1 MTGDSEPGV
10 EKLSFKKSPLL
21 KIVLLGVLVVS
32 LFTLQFFWDI
42 ESYFNPERI
51 KDWLATTN
59 GLAPVVYMAIMAVA
73 VVVSPI
79 PSLPLN
85 IAAGGFF
92 GPLLGTLYSVAGAL
106 AGAVVSF
113 FIARLLGRELI
124 ERFISGHINFCT
136 ACSDRLLTKVIF
148 FSRLIP
154 FISFD
159 IVSYGAGLTKISLGR
174 FSLATLF
181 GMIPVTFAYNYFGS
195 VWVFAPAKGMT
206 IAGGLAM
213 VVLFFLMPYWI
224 EKRDL
229 FSLRKIFPHLKE
241 SHEPKSEK
249 AEK

>member
-1 MTGDSEPGV
+1 
-10 EKLSFKKSPLL
+10 LSFKKNSLL
-21 KIVLLGVLVVS
+21 KIVPLGVLVVS
-32 LFTLQFFWDI
+32 LLTLQFFWDI
-42 ESYFNPERI
+42 ESFFNPGRI
-51 KDWLATTN
+51 KDWLSATG
-59 GLAPVVYMAIMAVA
+59 GLAPAVYMAIMAVA

-92 GPLLGTLYSVAGAL
+92 GPLPGTLYSVAGAL

-124 ERFISGHINFCT
+124 ERLISGHINFCT

-148 FSRLIP
+148 VSRLI
-154 FISFD
+154 
-159 IVSYGAGLTKISLGR
+159 SLRR

-195 VWVFAPAKGMT
+195 VWVLAPIKGMT
-206 IAGGLAM
+206 IAGGLVM

-224 EKRDL
+224 EKRNI
-229 FSLRKIFPHLKE
+229 FSLREIFPHLKE
-241 SHEPKSEK
+241 RHEPASEK
-249 AEK
+249 AGE

>member
-1 MTGDSEPGV
+1 MTGNAEPGV
-10 EKLSFKKSPLL
+10 EKLSFRKNFLFKT
-21 KIVLLGVLVVS
+21 ILLGVLVVS
-32 LFTLQFFWDI
+32 LLTLQFFWDI
-42 ESYFNPERI
+42 ESYFNPGRI
-51 KDWLATTN
+51 KDWLATTG
-59 GLAPVVYMAIMAVA
+59 GLAPAVYMAIMTVA

-92 GPLLGTLYSVAGAL
+92 GPFLGTLYSVAGAL
-106 AGAVVSF
+106 VGAVVSF

-136 ACSDRLLTKVIF
+136 VCSDRLLTKVIF
-148 FSRLIP
+148 VARLIP

-181 GMIPVTFAYNYFGS
+181 GMVPVTFAYNYFGS
-195 VWVFAPAKGMT
+195 VWVLAPIKGMT
-206 IAGGLAM
+206 IAGGLVM
-213 VVLFFLMPYWI
+213 VILFFLMPYWI
-224 EKRDL
+224 EKRNL
-229 FSLRKIFPHLKE
+229 FSLREILPHLKE
-241 SHEPKSEK
+241 SPEPASEK

>member
-1 MTGDSEPGV
+1 M
-10 EKLSFKKSPLL
+10 SFKKSPLL

-136 ACSDRLLTKVIF
+136 ACSDRL
-148 FSRLIP
+148 R
-154 FISFD
+154 
-159 IVSYGAGLTKISLGR
+159 
-174 FSLATLF
+174 
-181 GMIPVTFAYNYFGS
+181 
-195 VWVFAPAKGMT
+195 
-206 IAGGLAM
+206 
-213 VVLFFLMPYWI
+213 
-224 EKRDL
+224 
-229 FSLRKIFPHLKE
+229 
-241 SHEPKSEK
+241 
-249 AEK
+249 

>member
-1 MTGDSEPGV
+1 
-10 EKLSFKKSPLL
+10 LSFKNSPLL

-32 LFTLQFFWDI
+32 LFILQFFWDI
-42 ESYFNPERI
+42 ESYFNSERI
-51 KDWLATTN
+51 KDWLATTG

-92 GPLLGTLYSVAGAL
+92 GPIPGTLYSVAVAL

-124 ERFISGHINFCT
+124 ERFLSGHINFCT
-136 ACSDRLLTKVIF
+136 ACSNRLLTKVIF

-159 IVSYGAGLTKISLGR
+159 IVSYGAGLTMISLRR
-174 FSLATLF
+174 FTLATLF
-181 GMIPVTFAYNYFGS
+181 GMIPVTFVYNYFGS
-195 VWVFAPAKGMT
+195 VWVFAPTKGMT

-213 VVLFFLMPYWI
+213 VVLFFIMPYWI

-229 FSLRKIFPHLKE
+229 FSLKKFFPHLKE
-241 SHEPKSEK
+241 NTEPASEK
-249 AEK
+249 AER

>member
-1 MTGDSEPGV
+1 
-10 EKLSFKKSPLL
+10 LSFKKNSLL
-21 KIVLLGVLVVS
+21 KIVPLGVLVVS
-32 LFTLQFFWDI
+32 LLTLQFFWDI
-42 ESYFNPERI
+42 ESFFNPGRI
-51 KDWLATTN
+51 KDWLSATG
-59 GLAPVVYMAIMAVA
+59 GLAPAVYMAIMAVA

-92 GPLLGTLYSVAGAL
+92 GPLPGTLYSVAGAL

-124 ERFISGHINFCT
+124 ERLISGHINFCT

-148 FSRLIP
+148 VSRLIP

-159 IVSYGAGLTKISLGR
+159 IVSYGAGLTKISLRR

-181 GMIPVTFAYNYFGS
+181 GMIPATFAYNYFGS
-195 VWVFAPAKGMT
+195 VWVLAPIKGMT
-206 IAGGLAM
+206 IAGGLVM

-224 EKRDL
+224 SRGVK
-229 FSLRKIFPHLKE
+229 
-241 SHEPKSEK
+241 
-249 AEK
+249 